1 MSLARAKDSM
11 CRLDLLAHRHE
22 QASEEDNSMMD
33 RLSEQFDRFAND
45 SDEDAIGFAFD
56 EGDDGD
62 AVEGNKK
69 QSQLLVEDQMVE
81 IGIPSSSKEDDNAL
95 KNSTA
100 MKASSSSSDASKST
114 YGSDG
119 LPRAKLNMPSYG
131 MYNPSSYGVA
141 DYYAG
146 DGGYDDFYGDY
157 DEDYSDVFCCLNPWA
172 NNNNGQK
179 DRNNNDDQIFGGV
192 TSSNTSGVVF
202 NYEPQMAVSLRENIK
217 HEGPSDHQQKTTPTP
232 STTPSDGSIDES
244 ESLDPEKDGLSKR
257 RGILKYGGTMGSIV
271 LATSK
276 LPDLPGKNTGTNS
289 TRRRSLFPSAPSI
302 ERRYSIRN
310 NEKHEKELRWASMA
324 RVMNV
329 PALNEVSLIERTSVW
344 WQRSDYEDF
353 KKAGR
358 IISKSMLQ
366 GGSQVWLKTSASV
379 KNANSKHFEEDHGES
394 WWCKFGH
401 SRRGLEHV
409 TDVEQGKSRQRNV
422 IQSIQAVI
430 GEQRKQ
436 RIMQTYDRVK
446 LASVASRYT
455 R

>member
-33 RLSEQFDRFAND
+33 RLSEQFDKFTND
-45 SDEDAIGFAFD
+45 SDKDAIGFAFD
-56 EGDDGD
+56 EEDDD
-62 AVEGNKK
+62 DIVAVEGNKK
-69 QSQLLVEDQMVE
+69 QSHLLVKDQMVE
-81 IGIPSSSKEDDNAL
+81 INIPSSSKEDDNSL

-100 MKASSSSSDASKST
+100 MKGSSSSSDASNST

-119 LPRAKLNMPSYG
+119 LPRAKLSMPSYG

-141 DYYAG
+141 DYYSRES
-146 DGGYDDFYGDY
+146 GYDDFYGDY
-157 DEDYSDVFCCLNPWA
+157 DEDYSDVICCLNPWA

-179 DRNNNDDQIFGGV
+179 DRNNNNDKFFGEA
-192 TSSNTSGVVF
+192 TSSNTRGMIF
-202 NYEPQMAVSLRENIK
+202 NYEPQMAVSLRESIK
-217 HEGPSDHQQKTTPTP
+217 HESLSDHQQKITPTP

-244 ESLDPEKDGLSKR
+244 ESIDPEKGDLSKR
-257 RGILKYGGTMGSIV
+257 KGILKYGGTMGSIV
-271 LATSK
+271 LATST
-276 LPDLPGKNTGTNS
+276 LSDLPGKNTGTNS
-289 TRRRSLFPSAPSI
+289 TGRRSLFRSAPSI

-310 NEKHEKELRWASMA
+310 NEKQLRWASMA

-329 PALNEVSLIERTSVW
+329 PALSDVSLIERTSVW

-358 IISKSMLQ
+358 IISKAMLQ
-366 GGSQVWLKTSASV
+366 GGSQVWLKSSASV
-379 KNANSKHFEEDHGES
+379 RNANSKHFEEDHGES

-401 SRRGLEHV
+401 SRRGFEHV
-409 TDVEQGKSRQRNV
+409 TNLEQGKSRQRNV

-430 GEQRKQ
+430 HEQRKQ